1 LQAVAL
7 LRAVVNSKTAL
18 TDAFKGR
25 LDQEAQSLPPLKRI
39 RSSPVEQ
46 MQIFVKTL
54 AGETIT
60 LDIVSSHTIAAVRSK
75 IRTKGKLM
83 EPYRLVYGGKCL
95 QDPWTLADCG
105 IHREATIHAELGS
118 RGS

>member
-1 LQAVAL
+1 
-7 LRAVVNSKTAL
+7 VVNSKTAL
-18 TDAFKGR
+18 TDVFKGR
-25 LDQEAQSLPPLKRI
+25 LDHISQLLPPSKRTC
-39 RSSPVEQ
+39 SPSMKQ

-60 LDIVSSHTIAAVRSK
+60 LDVTNFHTIADVRSK

-83 EPYRLVYGGKCL
+83 QSYRLVYGGKCL

-105 IHREATIHAELGS
+105 IHKEATIHAELRSNG
-118 RGS
+118 R

>member
-1 LQAVAL
+1 LQAVAQ

-46 MQIFVKTL
+46 IQIFVKTL

-60 LDIVSSHTIAAVRSK
+60 LDVVSSHTIAAVRSK

-83 EPYRLVYGGKCL
+83 EPYR
-95 QDPWTLADCG
+95 
-105 IHREATIHAELGS
+105 
-118 RGS
+118 